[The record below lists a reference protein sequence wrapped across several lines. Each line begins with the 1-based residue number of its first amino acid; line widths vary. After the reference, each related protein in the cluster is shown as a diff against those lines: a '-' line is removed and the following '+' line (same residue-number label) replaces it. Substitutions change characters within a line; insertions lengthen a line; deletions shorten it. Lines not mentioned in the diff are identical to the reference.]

1 MFFALE
7 SIFVYNCN
15 VFLLQVLVLLVQ
27 TNIHLGKQ
35 EKQGRWNIPIFG
47 YFLFASWR
55 QTTLWSPYS
64 RSLGTGEQANMNRG
78 DGGGIYLVE
87 VM

>member
-47 YFLFASWR
+47 YFLFARWR
-55 QTTLWSPYS
+55 QATLWSPYS
-64 RSLGTGEQANMNRG
+64 RSLGTGEEANIRRG
-78 DGGGIYLVE
+78 DGGDVSILWG
-87 VM
+87 